1 MKKSN
6 KKLLS
11 FGSRTFV
18 LTAAIIVIIGGVI
31 SGTVAWMFIKSDP
44 VHNTFS
50 YGDMKIELTETTGVG
65 GGEEGDGERTYSMT
79 PVDSEDPDA
88 GIAKDPTITVTGGT
102 VDCWV
107 FVEVKK
113 SDNFDEYM
121 EYALADG
128 WSKLDGENGIYY
140 REVLESAEMKQIP
153 VLADNKVKVKSDVT
167 QAQLDAMEEKDY
179 PTIEFTAYAVQ
190 KSDVDSPKEAW
201 KVARGK

>member
-31 SGTVAWMFIKSDP
+31 SGTVAWMFIKADP

-50 YGDMKIELTETTGVG
+50 YGDMNIKLTETTGIA
-65 GGEEGDGERTYSMT
+65 GGEEDDGERTYSLT
-79 PVDSEDPDA
+79 PMDSEDPDA
-88 GIAKDPTITVTGGT
+88 GIAKDPTVTVVGGT

-121 EYALADG
+121 EYKLADG
-128 WSKLDGENGIYY
+128 WEKLSGEDGIYY
-140 REVLESAEMKQIP
+140 REVPKSAEMQQIQ
-153 VLADNKVKVKSDVT
+153 VLADNKVKVKDSVT
-167 QAQLDAMEEKDY
+167 QEQLDAMEEKDY

-190 KSDVDSPKEAW
+190 KSEVDSPEEAW
-201 KVARGK
+201 KVAQGK